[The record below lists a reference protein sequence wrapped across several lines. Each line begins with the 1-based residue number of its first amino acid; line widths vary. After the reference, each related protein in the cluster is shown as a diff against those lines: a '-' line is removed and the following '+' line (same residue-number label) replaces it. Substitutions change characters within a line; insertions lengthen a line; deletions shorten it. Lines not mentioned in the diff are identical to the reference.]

1 MKMLTM
7 HRAASTAQAQH
18 DLIRHRAEG
27 RIQYAA
33 TIPLSDAMTWVG
45 SNLGGLDRDEVAH
58 SEADN
63 GRNVVTRGKN
73 KSLARRLAD
82 AFVNP
87 FTAILFSWPLSR
99 RQRTWCFPPF
109 RLWGACRKISIR

>member
-45 SNLGGLDRDEVAH
+45 SNLGGLDRDEAAH

-73 KSLARRLAD
+73 
-82 AFVNP
+82 P
-87 FTAILFSWPLSR
+87 FAPSGEQEGTVPYVKYQQDL
-99 RQRTWCFPPF
+99 
-109 RLWGACRKISIR
+109 